1 MSPKFQAQMVGR
13 RIIVWSIEQG
23 MELYSS
29 GFYGKPIGVR
39 KPQLG
44 DEFRDPS
51 EISPFEAMYL
61 FDKKLISIYDEKNSV
76 LTKKIFQEK
85 CIDYFLNFESKMRVY
100 SHLRNLG
107 YIVRPGLKFGV
118 DFAVY
123 TKGPGLE
130 HSPYMVQIIEKD
142 GQIDP
147 IELVKAGRLATTVR
161 KNFVIATTIKNK
173 LHFFIF
179 GRFKP

>member
-1 MSPKFQAQMVGR
+1 MTPKFQAQMIGR
-13 RIIVWSIEQG
+13 RIIVWNIAQG

-61 FDKKLISIYDEKNSV
+61 LDKKTIEIVDETKQNM
-76 LTKKIFQEK
+76 TKKDFRSK
-85 CIDYFLNFESKMRVY
+85 CIEQFQNFETKMNVY
-100 SHLRNLG
+100 VHLRDLG

-130 HSPYMVQIIEKD
+130 HSPYMVQIIEKN
-142 GQIDP
+142 GKIDP
-147 IELVKAGRLATTVR
+147 IELVRAGRLATTVR
-161 KNFVIATTIKNK
+161 KNFVIASTIKNK

>member
-1 MSPKFQAQMVGR
+1 MGSKFQAQMVGR
-13 RIIVWSIEQG
+13 RIIVWSIQQG
-23 MELYSS
+23 IELYSS

-61 FDKKLISIYDEKNSV
+61 LDQKLISIKDEKDNS
-76 LTKKIFQEK
+76 LTKKILQEK
-85 CIDYFLNFESKMRVY
+85 CTDHFLNFESKMRVY
-100 SHLRNLG
+100 RHLRDLG

-123 TKGPGLE
+123 IKGPGLE
-130 HSPYMVQIIEKD
+130 HSPYMVQIIEKN
-142 GQIDP
+142 GKIDP
-147 IELVKAGRLATTVR
+147 IELVRAGRLATTVR
-161 KNFVIATTIKNK
+161 KNFVLASTIKNK

>member
-1 MSPKFQAQMVGR
+1 MAPEFQAQMVGR
-13 RIIVWSIEQG
+13 RIIVWNIQQG
-23 MELYSS
+23 IDLYSS

-61 FDKKLISIYDEKNSV
+61 LSKKNIVLIDEKDEV
-76 LTKKIFQEK
+76 LTKKTFHEK
-85 CIDYFLNFESKMRVY
+85 CIKNFTNFESKMKVY
-100 SHLRNLG
+100 KHLRDLG
-107 YIVRPGLKFGV
+107 YVVRPGLKFGV

-130 HSPYMVQIIEKD
+130 HSPYMVQILEKN

-147 IELVKAGRLATTVR
+147 IELVRAGRLATTVR
-161 KNFVIATTIKNK
+161 KNFVIATTIKDK

-179 GRFKP
+179 DRFKP